1 MASAQLY
8 WNDPVLPWSETDND
22 QRFKKIL
29 RITLVLFIVISLVI
43 PFLPSPK
50 PVQKKLEQISPRLA
64 KLIIEK
70 KKQKPIIPKVKP
82 RVIKK
87 KAQRKASK
95 KTRAAKKKA
104 QQSGLLAMKSEL
116 AALQNAFDMSSLN
129 DSSPL
134 SKADTS
140 RTKAS
145 SKSTID
151 KAARKGSGGINTRS
165 LSTQT
170 GGSGLGNRTRT
181 NVKSNIASTGAGGQH
196 PSASRTRRSE
206 EEIALIFEKN
216 KGAIFSLYNRALRK
230 DPTLQGKV
238 VLELTIDSSGKVTKC
253 RIISSE
259 LNNKSLERKLIAR
272 IKLFRFPT
280 KQVKSTT
287 VTYPIDFLPS

>member
-8 WNDPVLPWSETDND
+8 WNDPVLPWSETEND
-22 QRFKKIL
+22 QRFKKVL
-29 RITLVLFIVISLVI
+29 RITLVLFIVTSLVV
-43 PFLPSPK
+43 PFLPTPK
-50 PVQKKLEQISPRLA
+50 PAQKKLEQISPRLA

-70 KKQKPIIPKVKP
+70 KKQPPPVSKVKP

-87 KAQRKASK
+87 KPKRKASR
-95 KTRAAKKKA
+95 KTRKARKKA

-129 DSSPL
+129 DSTPL

-140 RTKAS
+140 RTRTS
-145 SKSTID
+145 SKATID
-151 KAARKGSGGINTRS
+151 KTARKGSGGINTRS
-165 LSTQT
+165 LSTRT
-170 GGSGLGNRTRT
+170 GGSGLAARDRSA
-181 NVKSNIASTGAGGQH
+181 VKSNIASSGRGGQH
-196 PSASRTRRSE
+196 RSSSSTKRSE

-238 VLELTIDSSGKVTKC
+238 VLELTINAQGKVTRC

-259 LNNKSLERKLIAR
+259 LNNKSLERKLVAR

-280 KQVKSTT
+280 KQVKTTT